1 MGKIVTRLKQ
11 PLVVFVL
18 AGILCCP
25 FHLSGQEQVTTKSK
39 KAIDAYNKA
48 LQQYT
53 MQQYI
58 TAEGLFLEAIDADP
72 AFIEAYLV
80 LAELYEDTSQPLKA
94 IDTYGKGLVLQDNY
108 YPFGFI
114 KKANLEYREG
124 MYEEAMADYNK
135 FLSLSTGN
143 IAHAEKAKEGIARC
157 TFSIQAV
164 QHPVDFIPVNLG
176 PAVNTINDEYWP
188 SLSADEQ
195 ILMITR
201 LIHSDEF
208 MKKVQEDFFISH
220 WRQDGWGDM
229 KNAGSPLNT
238 GDNEGAQTL
247 SGDGRLMIFTACNR
261 KDGLGR
267 CDLYYS
273 IKEGD
278 RWTMPRN
285 LGKKVNSSYRE
296 TQPSVTP
303 DGRTLYFSSDRPGGK
318 GQHDLWV
325 SRRDE
330 ADQWSFPEN
339 LGETINTSGIEMSP
353 FIHPDNQS
361 LYFSSDGHIGLGGYD
376 LFVSRRDSA
385 GNWQKPNNLGYPINT
400 NRDEIG
406 LIVNAR
412 GDKAYYSSD
421 MEKSNGKDIYIF
433 ELPVKDRPLMTTY
446 MKGKVFDAENK
457 RLLKARLELIDLETG
472 LSVYQASSDSTS
484 GEFLVSIPV
493 NHNYMLNVS
502 RKGYL
507 FYSENFSL
515 ISTYQADRPYLKDV
529 PLQSIRIGSSIVLKN
544 VFYETDS
551 YALKK
556 ESTAELNRVIRF
568 LQANPG
574 IRIEISGH
582 TDNTGS
588 QEYNQGLSEHR
599 AQTVASYLVSAS
611 IHPERIVARG
621 YGMNLPIAANNTE
634 EGRAQ
639 NRRTELKIIE

>member
-1 MGKIVTRLKQ
+1 MTKPT
-11 PLVVFVL
+11 VVL
-18 AGILCCP
+18 LLTGLLCFP
-25 FHLSGQEQVTTKSK
+25 FLLPGQEQVSTKSK

-53 MQQYI
+53 TQQYK

-80 LAELYEDTSQPLKA
+80 LAELYEDTNQPLKA
-94 IDTYGKGLVLQDNY
+94 IGTYGRGLALQDHY
-108 YPFGFI
+108 YPYGFI
-114 KKANLEYREG
+114 KKGNLEYKEG
-124 MYEEAMADYNK
+124 MYEEALADYNK

-143 IAHAEKAKEGIARC
+143 VAQSDKAKDGIARC

-164 QHPVDFIPVNLG
+164 QHPVDFKPVNLG
-176 PAVNTINDEYWP
+176 PAVNTSDDDYWP

-208 MKKVQEDFFISH
+208 MRNVQEDFFISH
-220 WRQDGWGDM
+220 WKEAGWEEM

-273 IKEGD
+273 VKEGD

-285 LGKKVNSSYRE
+285 LGKPVNSSYRE

-303 DGRTLYFSSDRPGGK
+303 DGRTLYFSSDRPGGQ

-330 ADQWSFPEN
+330 DDQWSAPEN
-339 LGETINTSGIEMSP
+339 LGKTINTGGIEMSP

-361 LYFSSDGHIGLGGYD
+361 LYFSSNGHIGLGGYD

-385 GNWQKPNNLGYPINT
+385 GKWQEPVNLGYPINT

-421 MEKSNGKDIYIF
+421 VDKSNGKDIYVF
-433 ELPVKDRPLMTTY
+433 DLPAKDRPLMTTY
-446 MKGKVFDAENK
+446 MKGKVFDAEDK
-457 RLLKARLELIDLETG
+457 RPLKARFELIDLETG
-472 LSVYQASSDSTS
+472 GSVYQSSSDSIT

-507 FYSENFSL
+507 FYSENFTL
-515 ISTYQADRPYLKDV
+515 KSTFEADRPYLKDV
-529 PLQSIRIGSSIVLKN
+529 PLQSIKIGSSIVLRN

-556 ESTAELNRVIRF
+556 ESTAELNKVIRF
-568 LQANPG
+568 MQANPV
-574 IRIEISGH
+574 IRIEIGGH
-582 TDNTGS
+582 TDNTGN
-588 QEYNQGLSEHR
+588 QVYNQALSEQR
-599 AQTVASYLVSAS
+599 AQTVAHYLISAS
-611 IHPERIVARG
+611 ISPDRIVARG
-621 YGMNLPIAANNTE
+621 YGMNLPVAPNNTE

-639 NRRTELKIIE
+639 NRRTEMKIIE